1 MAQKKSRKNGGRT
14 GWLAVRVILR
24 VALGVLLIVLL
35 AEAAQSAYAFGYSVF
50 TSEAME
56 EAPGKDVV
64 VTVTEGMSDR
74 QVGKLLESKGLIRD
88 SLVFTIQCKVYGYE
102 IYPGSYVFNT
112 SQTVT
117 EMVEKMSEE
126 PETEEEDSS
135 FLPEDTSASE
145 SSQEAE
151 SSGEE

>member
-1 MAQKKSRKNGGRT
+1 MAQNRKKKGGRT
-14 GWLAVRVILR
+14 ALLAARVILR
-24 VALGVLLIVLL
+24 IALAALLVVLLV
-35 AEAAQSAYAFGYSVF
+35 EAAQSAYAFGYSVF

-56 EAPGKDVV
+56 DAPGKDVV
-64 VTVTEGMSDR
+64 VTVTEGMSDN
-74 QVGKLLESKGLIRD
+74 QVGELLESKGLIRD
-88 SLVFTIQCKVYGYE
+88 SLIFTIQCKVYGYE

-126 PETEEEDSS
+126 PETEEDDGS
-135 FLPEDTSASE
+135 FLPEDTSESE
-145 SSQEAE
+145 DSQAAE